1 MRVGIFGG
9 TFAPI
14 HNGHVNAAHQ
24 FVKECK
30 LDRLYVIPAGTPPHK
45 KAPEMFSSQDR
56 LEMARLAFPKD
67 DALNE
72 KIEVSDFEI
81 NRKEKSYTY
90 NTLLE
95 FSKGGDELFLLCG
108 TDMFMS
114 FDSWYRFKELFGMC
128 TLCLAL
134 RNNSDTENLKA
145 IKEKKSEF
153 EKKYGAKILML
164 DMKPFE
170 VSSTEVRDLISKG
183 KNISNLV
190 PAGVWEF
197 LKNGS
202 NRNI

>member
-24 FVKECK
+24 FVRECG
-30 LDRLYVIPAGTPPHK
+30 LDRLYIMPAGNPPHK
-45 KAPEMFSSQDR
+45 KASDMFSSGER
-56 LEMARLAFPKD
+56 LEMCRLAFPKED
-67 DALNE
+67 TSNE

-90 NTLLE
+90 NTLVE
-95 FSKGGDELFLLCG
+95 FSKEGDELLLLCG

-114 FDSWYRFKELFGMC
+114 FDQWYRFEDIFGMC
-128 TLCLAL
+128 TLCLVL
-134 RNNSDTENLKA
+134 RNNSDIEDIKA
-145 IKEKKSEF
+145 IEDKKSEF
-153 EKKYGAKILML
+153 EKKYGAKIFIL
-164 DMKPFE
+164 DIKPYE
-170 VSSTEVRDLISKG
+170 ESSTEVRDMISKG
-183 KNISNLV
+183 KNISSYV
-190 PAGVWEF
+190 PRGVWEF